1 MWYTSPSK
9 MRTYSAIIHACN
21 RMDIACDLHV
31 CRKVFASHL
40 RNEGI
45 QPEVVDMLQGR
56 VSQSVLARHYLVPAK
71 DLREKVLSSLDS
83 LDRLLKR

>member
-9 MRTYSAIIHACN
+9 MITYSAIIHACN

-31 CRKVFASHL
+31 CRK
-40 RNEGI
+40 
-45 QPEVVDMLQGR
+45 VVDMLQGR

-83 LDRLLKR
+83 LDRLLER